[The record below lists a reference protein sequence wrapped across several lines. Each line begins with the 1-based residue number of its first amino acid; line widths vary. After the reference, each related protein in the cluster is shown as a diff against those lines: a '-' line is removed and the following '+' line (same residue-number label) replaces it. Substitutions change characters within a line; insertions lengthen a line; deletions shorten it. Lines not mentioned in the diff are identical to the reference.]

1 MFIID
6 PTQSLTPNARERN
19 FMMIMKDMQEMVK
32 IGENSN
38 KITQLE
44 LRYALWRRNKGLQAN
59 D

>member
-1 MFIID
+1 
-6 PTQSLTPNARERN
+6 
-19 FMMIMKDMQEMVK
+19 MMIMKDMQEMVK